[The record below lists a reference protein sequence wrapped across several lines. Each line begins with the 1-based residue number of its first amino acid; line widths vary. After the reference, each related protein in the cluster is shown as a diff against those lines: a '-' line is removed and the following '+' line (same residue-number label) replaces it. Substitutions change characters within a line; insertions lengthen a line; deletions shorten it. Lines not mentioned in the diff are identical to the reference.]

1 MYGFSSPAFWYR
13 FFSEFRCYKCGS
25 FEGFASRPRNLFEN
39 YGLRLLGM
47 RPARCGECYQRF
59 YRPSRVPLL
68 PRPGELNFG
77 PEQMPAST
85 LAAERKATHKETK
98 DGGAGQQR
106 IA

>member
-13 FFSEFRCYKCGS
+13 FFSEFRCYKCGHLG
-25 FEGFASRPRNLFEN
+25 GFVSRPRNLFES

-47 RPARCGECYQRF
+47 RPARCGDCYQRC
-59 YRPSRVPLL
+59 YRPLRVPLR
-68 PRPGELNFG
+68 PRREELNFD
-77 PEQMPAST
+77 PEQMPASI
-85 LAAERKATHKETK
+85 LAAEPKATHKETM